1 MVRCQKD
8 LMKGSV
14 AHPQYFRAWA
24 AALTHKLV
32 GIDHVDAAATP
43 VSLLTAWKS

>member
-8 LMKGSV
+8 LMKASV
-14 AHPQYFRAWA
+14 ALAQYFKAWA
-24 AALTHKLV
+24 TALTHKLV

-43 VSLLTAWKS
+43 LSLLTAWKS

>member
-1 MVRCQKD
+1 MMRCQKD
-8 LMKGSV
+8 VMKGSV
-14 AHPQYFRAWA
+14 ALPQYFRAWPT
-24 AALTHKLV
+24 ALTHKLV